1 LYCGTETCPRKSI
14 DHTEMQG
21 TAHGSVEPGDPREW
35 SAEGVAT
42 FLRSLGTAECFQ
54 SAGDEAL
61 QHGVDGSVFFELS
74 LNELQG
80 VCGHARA
87 YARMCECKHSSTEA
101 RTSTVAHTHRSLA
114 L

>member
-1 LYCGTETCPRKSI
+1 MEGTG
-14 DHTEMQG
+14 D
-21 TAHGSVEPGDPREW
+21 GSVEPEDPREW
-35 SAEGVAT
+35 RPEQVAT

-74 LNELQG
+74 LDELQG

-87 YARMCECKHSSTEA
+87 YDHMCEFRHNITDVRA
-101 RTSTVAHTHRSLA
+101 STVTQTEYS
-114 L
+114 